1 MKKNQKETQKEI
13 REKFKQNHPNY
24 WKEYYA
30 KHPNRWR
37 KYYYKEKETNF
48 FKKTLS
54 TLLTK
59 FKKVLKLGN
68 DKNYN
73 KKKGGK

>member
-1 MKKNQKETQKEI
+1 MAKTQEEI
-13 REKFKQNHPNY
+13 REKFKQNHPTY

-30 KHPNRWR
+30 KFPNRWK
-37 KYYYKEKETNF
+37 KYYYKDQKLNF

-59 FKKVLKLGN
+59 FQKVLKLGN
-68 DKNYN
+68 KRRRNE
-73 KKKGGK
+73 